1 MQERKPHEHVLKY
14 FCLNIKDIPD
24 ISWQKYFSKCIQMYV
39 CKKPTK
45 SLLQHTSTEWEFSR
59 YSENK
64 EFLLRIEKAVRVGI

>member
-1 MQERKPHEHVLKY
+1 
-14 FCLNIKDIPD
+14 
-24 ISWQKYFSKCIQMYV
+24 MYV